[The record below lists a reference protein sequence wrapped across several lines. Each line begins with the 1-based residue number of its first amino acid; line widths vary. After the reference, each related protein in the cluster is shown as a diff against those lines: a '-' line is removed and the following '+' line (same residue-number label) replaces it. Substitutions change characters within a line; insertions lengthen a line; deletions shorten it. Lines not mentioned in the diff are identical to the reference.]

1 MKLFKL
7 IIALGAMLLACA
19 GAFADPDMDL
29 YNAVKINSLSKVQ
42 MALRMGANP
51 NQKIAVTGLSSFAL
65 AVENDNTMIMETML
79 SDAIKEPVAINGDG
93 NSEPPLF
100 IAARCNSLEALKYLL
115 SRKGININVKY
126 NGDSILYYVLKMGDK
141 YPVLSKII
149 EYNKEYHCGLNF
161 SEYDPAY
168 NRTVLHF
175 AVTGGNYRD
184 GAANGNVNNVKVLI
198 NSGEINVST
207 KDSTERNALYYACAS
222 GKIDMGRLFLQYP
235 REFIEPADN
244 GMTPLSALIKY
255 GKENNFVDTEFI
267 EKIVKSA
274 GGIKINS
281 FFLPSEQ
288 GFDNGLIELAK
299 INSDDFF
306 EIAKQLPKG
315 IVSQLA
321 KLQDREKN
329 SFLCIA
335 IQEKWNSELVDLLID
350 KYDGDWKKIKM
361 ETGKYKKLNA
371 IEIMRKNHTEDLYED
386 IFNDYM

>member
-1 MKLFKL
+1 MKKL
-7 IIALGAMLLACA
+7 CRFLSVSAMLVACA
-19 GAFADPDMDL
+19 GVFADTDIDL
-29 YNAVKINSLSKVQ
+29 YNAVKLNRLSSVQ
-42 MALRMGANP
+42 SALRMGANP
-51 NQKIAVTGLSSFAL
+51 NQKIAAGGGISSFAL
-65 AVENDNTMIMETML
+65 AIENDNSMIIETMI
-79 SDAIKEPVAINGDG
+79 SDAREPVAINGDS

-100 IAARCNSLEALKYLL
+100 IAARSNSLNAIDILLKN
-115 SRKGININVKY
+115 KANINVRYKD
-126 NGDSILYYVLKMGDK
+126 DSILYYVLKMGDK
-141 YPVLSKII
+141 YPILSKII
-149 EYNKEYHCGLNF
+149 ECNRKYHCGLNF
-161 SEYDPAY
+161 SEFDPTF

-329 SFLCIA
+329 PFLCIA

-386 IFNDYM
+386 IFNNYM